1 MLQESSEFKCV
12 ADHMTLREF
21 MDEARGIISANVLK
35 MAGYESCAIGP
46 NTDSIVAMIW
56 CANQC
61 GDEYTTDG
69 HRFWFNSK
77 EDLVMFKLL
86 YS

>member
-1 MLQESSEFKCV
+1 
-12 ADHMTLREF
+12 
-21 MDEARGIISANVLK
+21 